1 MIAVPRLKF
10 PSENTMLDGAKSPFQ
25 SMVAEMEGI
34 PVPARVLQLLLVLDP
49 VAVNVPPVT
58 PEVPVQVSVPVKVK
72 VADVAVPP
80 NVRPG
85 ATTSCP
91 AETVHAALPDASTT

>member
-1 MIAVPRLKF
+1 
-10 PSENTMLDGAKSPFQ
+10 MLEGAKSPFQ

-34 PVPARVLQLLLVLDP
+34 PDPERVLQLLLVLDP

-58 PEVPVQVSVPVKVK
+58 PEVPVQVSVPLKVN

-80 NVRPG
+80 NIRPG
-85 ATTSCP
+85 ATTSWP
-91 AETVHAALPDASTT
+91 ADTVHSALPDASTS